1 MLDLS
6 VPYERAVAL
15 ELLNIGEC
23 DDSVEFNKFEY
34 CEPGAGAGGGGGGG
48 GAFTPLKLVRLVREV
63 PQVPPEE
70 AKELVIL
77 HSMKAL
83 SRFTWDE
90 IHAIA
95 RKHYSLDPDVL
106 VKADIDAVL
115 KELQLLDVPL
125 IVQEVLFTLDPFLL
139 GKYFFLCST
148 YTSTTQH
155 NCLLFIYCFS
165 SFSNWFIMPAI
176 FAFYLFTCC
185 CYCYAVRRL
194 GGDG

>member
-1 MLDLS
+1 LVFNCVSVLHEISQNIFYEYFFKLAEPYGEFMLDLS

-34 CEPGAGAGGGGGGG
+34 CEPGAGGGGG

-139 GKYFFLCST
+139 GKYFFPVQNTLPQHST
-148 YTSTTQH
+148 IV
-155 NCLLFIYCFS
+155 C
-165 SFSNWFIMPAI
+165 
-176 FAFYLFTCC
+176 
-185 CYCYAVRRL
+185 
-194 GGDG
+194 